1 MEKNDKKNY
10 SKSPQINGLLLLH
23 FLFAS
28 STMHYFMKKYLSAAV
43 ANQLGKFTSIL
54 KLDDPQLVSS
64 GPSTSMN
71 CESK

>member
-1 MEKNDKKNY
+1 MIKRTTQKVHK
-10 SKSPQINGLLLLH
+10 LMVC
-23 FLFAS
+23 FAS